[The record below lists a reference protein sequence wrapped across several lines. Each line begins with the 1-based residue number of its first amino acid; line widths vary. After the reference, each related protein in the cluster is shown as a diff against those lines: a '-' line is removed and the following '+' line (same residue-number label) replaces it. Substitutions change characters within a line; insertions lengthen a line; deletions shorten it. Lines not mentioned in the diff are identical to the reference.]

1 MISMTPIR
9 ISLTLALAVV
19 LAGAAPLATAQKVQL
34 GEVLVVNTPAVK
46 PGIDAGA
53 FEAQVLSQTMPAWAA
68 LGSDVESHFFRADR
82 GKSMGSYWL
91 VWSFPTTEARA
102 RSLPPDGS
110 GFSRASQQLA
120 GEAARLPES
129 FVSAAGGYTD
139 YELIGADKIAALPEV
154 ELLGVHYIQIRPDK
168 ADAFDAFV
176 RDTVH
181 PALVGKIPGMD
192 LLYYKGVRGEMV
204 GSYLLIFAIET
215 HEDRARYWPTGSSET
230 QTLKDAFAPLK
241 PIAEALKDYQVPGT
255 YLEADGGAAAA
266 IFESIEWTDFAILK

>member
-1 MISMTPIR
+1 MKR
-9 ISLTLALAVV
+9 VVLVLALI
-19 LAGAAPLATAQKVQL
+19 LAAAPASAQKVQL

-46 PGIDAGA
+46 PGIDTGA
-53 FEAQVLSQTMPAWAA
+53 FEARVLSQTMPAWAS

-102 RSLPPDGS
+102 RSLPPGGS
-110 GFSRASQQLA
+110 GFSTTALQQA

-139 YELIGADKIAALPEV
+139 YQLIGADKIAALPEV

-168 ADAFDAFV
+168 VEAFDAFV

-192 LLYYKGVRGEMV
+192 LLYYKGVRGENA

-241 PIAEALKDYQVPGT
+241 PIAEALKGYQVPGT

-266 IFESIEWTDFAILK
+266 IFESLEWTDFAILK